1 MYEVEECRELYYK
14 EIEHTERLNSRIN
27 TCITFLTII
36 GSGVILVWTQ
46 LKDFRGMV
54 QFWVY
59 LVLCV
64 LSSVS
69 LLVCIVV
76 FYKAYS
82 GYEIHYYP
90 IKGVEVACKQ
100 TYKLVEDGK
109 IKDYQAEQHIK
120 NMKCERYLKDAI
132 HNREQNTLKN
142 NRYRRL
148 IQWIAISFIILL
160 INYAVGI
167 FMNNCKVDDKV
178 NSCNCWREVKI
189 MSGSSEEIKLTQTT
203 INGVPLPQTPQAEV
217 ITESFDLKRISTGE
231 KGKQRID

>member
-1 MYEVEECRELYYK
+1 MYEVEEYRELYYK

-46 LKDFRGMV
+46 LKDFHGMV

-69 LLVCIVV
+69 FLVCIVM

-82 GYEIHYYP
+82 GYNINYYP
-90 IKGVEVACKQ
+90 IKDMEAACRQ
-100 TYKLVEDGK
+100 TCELVDGGK
-109 IKDYQAEQHIK
+109 IKNYQAEQHIK
-120 NMKCERYLKDAI
+120 NMKCERYLNDAI
-132 HNREQNTLKN
+132 HNRKQNTLKS
-142 NRYRRL
+142 NRHRRL

-167 FMNNCKVDDKV
+167 FMDNCKVDDEV
-178 NSCNCWREVKI
+178 NSCKCWREVKI
-189 MSGSSEEIKLTQTT
+189 MSGNSEDIKLTQTT

-217 ITESFDLKRISTGE
+217 INESFDLKRISTDE
-231 KGKQRID
+231 TGKQGRD